1 MNSVF
6 VNTKDYASLHHAINR
21 SIDGS
26 FIVKTPPNMIKIN
39 DFLNEK
45 PIYND
50 YSNIKIGRLEYG
62 KNGGNLRFP
71 KKILKIY
78 PMQSVFIEDDP
89 KFIQINYLWNRE
101 MNDNLYFKNVFEIEA
116 NKQLRKLDYPYL
128 QPEIE

>member
-1 MNSVF
+1 MQDI
-6 VNTKDYASLHHAINR
+6 KHHTNI
-21 SIDGS
+21 I
-26 FIVKTPPNMIKIN
+26 I
-39 DFLNEK
+39 LNEK

-50 YSNIKIGRLEYG
+50 YSNIKIGRFEYG

-89 KFIQINYLWNRE
+89 KFIQTNYLWNRE

-128 QPEIE
+128 

>member
-6 VNTKDYASLHHAINR
+6 VNTKDCASLHHAINR
-21 SIDGS
+21 SMDGS
-26 FIVKTPPNMIKIN
+26 FIVKTPPSMRKIN
-39 DFLNEK
+39 DLLNER

-50 YSNIKIGRLEYG
+50 YRNIKIGRFGYG

-71 KKILKIY
+71 KKILKMY

-89 KFIQINYLWNRE
+89 KFIQTNYLWNRE
-101 MNDNLYFKNVFEIEA
+101 MNDNLYFKNIFEIEA

-128 QPEIE
+128 